1 MEWYTILFI
10 SSLSIFII
18 KLLVS
23 WFFGD
28 FDMDVDFDGDS
39 DFDTSSAFSFKGLI
53 HFLIGFSTFLFA
65 RAHME
70 TVNIVNGHVQ
80 FSFADYIWAI
90 LCGLIIV
97 VILLYAYKVA
107 LKANNESVD
116 PQDLIDNAKGIVYLN
131 LGEGKYSIQIHTQ
144 AGTTDV
150 NAYCDDD
157 TLSVGTEVILG
168 KENSKIIIKDI
179 KKQENES

>member
-10 SSLSIFII
+10 GSLSIFII

-39 DFDTSSAFSFKGLI
+39 DFDTSSAFSFKGLM
-53 HFLIGFSTFLFA
+53 HFLVGFSSFLFA

-70 TVNIVNGHVQ
+70 SVNIVNGHVQ
-80 FSFADYIWAI
+80 FSFTDFIWAI

-97 VILLYAYKVA
+97 VVLIYAYKVA

-116 PQDLIDNAKGIVYLN
+116 PQDLIENSKGIIYLN
-131 LGEGKYSIQIHTQ
+131 LGEGKYSVP
-144 AGTTDV
+144 AGEH
-150 NAYCDDD
+150 NHGFCCA
-157 TLSVGTEVILG
+157 
-168 KENSKIIIKDI
+168 
-179 KKQENES
+179 